1 MRTKEVAVFWSL
13 LILFCCL
20 VLLTQWITK
29 HVQGIGYL
37 VTGNG
42 QIALYLYFL
51 LIFPGILIHEL
62 SHAVSAWLMGV
73 KVRRMSLGIH
83 RKGRGGRIALG
94 SVDIGA
100 AGPFRASL
108 IGLAPFVAGCTA
120 ILIIGGRVFGFWL
133 PTPFSFARFWQ
144 ELQTAYQVPDFGLW
158 VYLVFAIGN
167 AMLPSA
173 ADRRAWGTTLV
184 FLLIVGA
191 LAYLSGVL
199 NDVPSVRRVS
209 TALGDWLWTAGEQL
223 TYAFTI
229 AVIVDVV
236 VAATLFLLEQAL
248 ALFGLGRLEYQ

>member
-1 MRTKEVAVFWSL
+1 VFWSL
-13 LILFCCL
+13 LILFGCL

-37 VTGNG
+37 VTGDG
-42 QIALYLYFL
+42 QVALYLYYL
-51 LIFPGILIHEL
+51 LMFPGILIHEL

-73 KVRRMSLGIH
+73 KVRRISLGIH
-83 RKGRGGRIALG
+83 RKGRGSQVALG

-100 AGPFRASL
+100 TGPVRASL
-108 IGLAPFVAGCTA
+108 IGLAPFISGCAA

-133 PTPFSFARFWQ
+133 PVPFSFARFWQ
-144 ELQTAYQVPDFGLW
+144 ELQTASQVPDFGLW

-173 ADRRAWGTTLV
+173 ADRRAWGTTLL
-184 FLLIVGA
+184 FMLLVGA
-191 LAYLSGVL
+191 VAYLTGIVDS
-199 NDVPSVRRVS
+199 VPSVRRAS
-209 TALGDWLWTAGEQL
+209 MALGDWLWTAGEQL
-223 TYAFTI
+223 TYAFVI

-248 ALFGLGRLEYQ
+248 ALFGLGRLEYR